1 MFLNCEVTGLPRPQ
15 ITWYKTDVL
24 GSRRVLP
31 IVGGTFTV
39 HTQGLELHDVERN
52 DTGMYEC
59 RVENV
64 LGSTVQTASVRVE
77 GESVS

>member
-1 MFLNCEVTGLPRPQ
+1 MPLPQTR
-15 ITWYKTDVL
+15 WYKTDVL
-24 GSRRVLP
+24 GTRRELP
-31 IVGGTFTV
+31 IVGSTFTV
-39 HTQGLELHDVERN
+39 HTQGLELHDVGRN

-64 LGSTVQTASVRVE
+64 FGSTVQTASVRVE

>member
-1 MFLNCEVTGLPRPQ
+1 MPHPHTR
-15 ITWYKTDVL
+15 WYKTDVL
-24 GSRRVLP
+24 GTRRELP
-31 IVGGTFTV
+31 IVGSTFTV
-39 HTQGLELHDVERN
+39 HTQGLELHDVGRN

-77 GESVS
+77 GELVG

>member
-1 MFLNCEVTGLPRPQ
+1 M
-15 ITWYKTDVL
+15 
-24 GSRRVLP
+24 LP

-59 RVENV
+59 QVENV
-64 LGSTVQTASVRVE
+64 LGSTVRTASVRVE

>member
-1 MFLNCEVTGLPRPQ
+1 MPRPH
-15 ITWYKTDVL
+15 TRWYKTDVL
-24 GSRRVLP
+24 GTQRELP
-31 IVGGTFTV
+31 IVGSTFTV
-39 HTQGLELHDVERN
+39 HTQGLELHDVGRN

-77 GESVS
+77 GELVG